1 MIPRYG
7 FIVNSYVSAPKASKL
22 LMPIA
27 TLTVAMPKIHTERS
41 RFLHRWPLESFLCRP
56 TLINLSMQIQSCV
69 HTITEAALSIT
80 FSQKN
85 HKHYGIFA
93 DNCVQ

>member
-7 FIVNSYVSAPKASKL
+7 FIVNSYISAPKASKSFHTHSHTHSTHAEDMHRAL
-22 LMPIA
+22 PLRFIA
-27 TLTVAMPKIHTERS
+27 GLQI
-41 RFLHRWPLESFLCRP
+41 RFS
-56 TLINLSMQIQSCV
+56 NLSMQIQLCA
-69 HTITEAALSIT
+69 HTTTEAALSIT